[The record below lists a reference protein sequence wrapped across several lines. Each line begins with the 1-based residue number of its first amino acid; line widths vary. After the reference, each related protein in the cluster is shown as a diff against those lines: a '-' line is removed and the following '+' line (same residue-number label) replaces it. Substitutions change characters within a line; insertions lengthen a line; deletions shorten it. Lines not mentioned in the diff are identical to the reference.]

1 MDLGAGAVFG
11 ALMAVLALALLGVY
25 AVARLRT
32 GKAPAHAAEAA
43 HQSPDPGGDSEVVP
57 RESGGG
63 MPMVTPAADPADQ
76 SVEEMQQR
84 ARRNS

>member
-32 GKAPAHAAEAA
+32 GKAPAHEAEAA
-43 HQSPDPGGDSEVVP
+43 HSSPEPSGDHDVVP

-63 MPMVTPAADPADQ
+63 MPMVTPARDPAEQ
-76 SVEEMQQR
+76 SVDEMQQR
-84 ARRNS
+84 ANRNG